1 MPVHVGPTVR
11 SGVNQM
17 PKNNSSSSRL
27 GAREFSAAGFLVR
40 LLGTATMIFAT
51 YNPSGWSFFHW
62 ARESFASGSLGP
74 AQFVVGIVLVI
85 GWIILLTATSRSM
98 GALGLI
104 LGSALFAGLVWLLVD
119 LGWLNIDSRSD
130 LTWVVL
136 VVLSFLLAIGL
147 SWSHVWRR
155 LTGQYSTDDID

>member
-1 MPVHVGPTVR
+1 MAKNGS
-11 SGVNQM
+11 SG
-17 PKNNSSSSRL
+17 SRL
-27 GAREFSAAGFLVR
+27 GARDFSVSGFFIR
-40 LLGTATMIFAT
+40 LLATATMIFAT
-51 YNPSGWSFFHW
+51 YNPSGWSFIHW
-62 ARESFASGSLGP
+62 VRDSMADGTLGP
-74 AQFVVGIVLVI
+74 AHFVVGIVLII

-119 LGWLNIDSRSD
+119 LGWLSIDSRSD

>member
-1 MPVHVGPTVR
+1 M
-11 SGVNQM
+11 
-17 PKNNSSSSRL
+17 
-27 GAREFSAAGFLVR
+27 GARDFSVSGFLLR

-51 YNPSGWSFFHW
+51 YNPTGWSFFHW
-62 ARESFASGSLGP
+62 VRDSMANGTPGP
-74 AQFVVGIVLVI
+74 EHFVVGIVLII

-104 LGSALFAGLVWLLVD
+104 LGSALFAGIVWLLVD
-119 LGWLNIDSRSD
+119 LGWLNIDSGSD
-130 LTWVVL
+130 LVWVVL

-155 LTGQYSTDDID
+155 LTGQYSTDDVD

>member
-1 MPVHVGPTVR
+1 MA
-11 SGVNQM
+11 
-17 PKNNSSSSRL
+17 KDSSSGSRF
-27 GAREFSAAGFLVR
+27 GARDFSAAGFFTR

-62 ARESFASGSLGP
+62 ARDSFSDGALGP
-74 AQFVVGIVLVI
+74 AHFVVGIVLVI

-104 LGSALFAGLVWLLVD
+104 LGSALFGGLVWLLVD
-119 LGWLNIDSRSD
+119 IGWLSIDSRTD
-130 LTWVVL
+130 LSWVVL
-136 VVLSFLLAIGL
+136 IVLSVLLAIGL

-155 LTGQYSTDDID
+155 LTGQYSTDDVD

>member
-1 MPVHVGPTVR
+1 MGKDSSSGNR
-11 SGVNQM
+11 SGT
-17 PKNNSSSSRL
+17 RD
-27 GAREFSAAGFLVR
+27 FSATGFLFR
-40 LLGTATMIFAT
+40 LLGTASLIFAT

-62 ARESFASGSLGP
+62 IRDSMGDGTLGP

-98 GALGLI
+98 GVLGLI

-119 LGWLNIDSRSD
+119 LGWLNIDSPAD
-130 LTWVVL
+130 WTWIGL
-136 VVLSFLLAIGL
+136 IVLSLLLAIGL

-155 LTGQYSTDDID
+155 LTGQYSTDDVD

>member
-1 MPVHVGPTVR
+1 MAKNGS
-11 SGVNQM
+11 SG
-17 PKNNSSSSRL
+17 SRL
-27 GAREFSAAGFLVR
+27 SARDFSVSGFFIR
-40 LLGTATMIFAT
+40 LLATATMIFAT
-51 YNPSGWSFFHW
+51 YNPSGWSFIHW
-62 ARESFASGSLGP
+62 VRDSMADGTLGP
-74 AQFVVGIVLVI
+74 AHFVVGIVLII

-104 LGSALFAGLVWLLVD
+104 LGSALFAGLVWLLLDV
-119 LGWLNIDSRSD
+119 GWLSIDSRAD
-130 LTWVVL
+130 WTWVVL

>member
-1 MPVHVGPTVR
+1 
-11 SGVNQM
+11 
-17 PKNNSSSSRL
+17 
-27 GAREFSAAGFLVR
+27 
-40 LLGTATMIFAT
+40 
-51 YNPSGWSFFHW
+51 
-62 ARESFASGSLGP
+62 
-74 AQFVVGIVLVI
+74 
-85 GWIILLTATSRSM
+85 M

-104 LGSALFAGLVWLLVD
+104 LGSALFAGIVWLLVD